1 MHWLLSDSISKDPL
15 ELPCTTGD
23 RVYFTAPLKR
33 DPIGNVPKSSGWRFL
48 AFNNVALLDSPG
60 ECVCNELGDGTAQ
73 FSYIHPEGPE
83 FEGLPVVMA
92 KFNPM
97 INSVGAS
104 DVLLE
109 GLQFRDHPYMTS
121 TGMVVFRPSIPIPTN
136 EVNFSVDVIF
146 GLDGLLAIL
155 RATGPST
162 ATLARRALFE

>member
-1 MHWLLSDSISKDPL
+1 MTNVHHKIHLN
-15 ELPCTTGD
+15 ELPCTTED

-73 FSYIHPEGPE
+73 FSYIHPEGSD

-109 GLQFRDHPYMTS
+109 GIQFRDPPYMTS
-121 TGMVVFRPSIPIPTN
+121 TEVSVF
-136 EVNFSVDVIF
+136 
-146 GLDGLLAIL
+146 
-155 RATGPST
+155 
-162 ATLARRALFE
+162 

>member
-83 FEGLPVVMA
+83 FEGLPVTVRP
-92 KFNPM
+92 KQEKGLRNP
-97 INSVGAS
+97 
-104 DVLLE
+104 
-109 GLQFRDHPYMTS
+109 P
-121 TGMVVFRPSIPIPTN
+121 
-136 EVNFSVDVIF
+136 
-146 GLDGLLAIL
+146 
-155 RATGPST
+155 
-162 ATLARRALFE
+162 